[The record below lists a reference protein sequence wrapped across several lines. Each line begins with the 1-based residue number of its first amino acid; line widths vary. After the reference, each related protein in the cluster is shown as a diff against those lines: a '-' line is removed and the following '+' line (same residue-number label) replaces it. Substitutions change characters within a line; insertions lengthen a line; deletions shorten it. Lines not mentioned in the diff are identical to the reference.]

1 MKKAFKCIVCMLLAV
16 VCAASLAACHRA
28 EQPTETPAPAKDY
41 NVDEIAAAIA
51 ANVPFE
57 DEYLALVPNREF
69 ALGTY
74 SIDPA
79 LVADEN
85 GEKAS
90 AIYVSGAYPEMI
102 VAVKAV
108 DEASAGKVMESV
120 KALIKNYI
128 ENYTTYTPEQVAKL
142 ESAVTVQRGAYVF
155 AIVSND
161 NAAAE
166 SFLSGQL
173 G

>member
-1 MKKAFKCIVCMLLAV
+1 MKNIVKAVAVILLAAV
-16 VCAASLAACHRA
+16 AAASFAACHRTVEPA
-28 EQPTETPAPAKDY
+28 VTPAPAKDY
-41 NVDEIAAAIA
+41 NVDEIAASVA

-57 DEYLALVPNREF
+57 DPYLANVANREF
-69 ALGTY
+69 ALSTY
-74 SIDPA
+74 GIDAA

-90 AIYVSGAYPEMI
+90 SIYVSGAYPEMI
-102 VAVKAV
+102 VAIKAV
-108 DEASAGKVMESV
+108 DEASAAAVMDKV
-120 KALIKNYI
+120 KALIDNYI
-128 ENYTTYTPEQVAKL
+128 KNYTTYTPEQVAKL

-166 SFLSGQL
+166 SYLSGLL